1 MDSLARP
8 TAFNFETVNENYA
21 TAVSEIMNET
31 DSKGDAWIR
40 KCSQPL
46 LTQKK
51 STKTESVATG
61 KSSTKQVPK
70 VTSGFFS
77 APSPC

>member
-1 MDSLARP
+1 VDL
-8 TAFNFETVNENYA
+8 ETFNENGA
-21 TAVSEIMNET
+21 TDVSATVNET
-31 DSKGDAWIR
+31 DSKGDAWIK

-46 LTQKK
+46 LTEKK
-51 STKTESVATG
+51 STKTEAMATG
-61 KSSTKQVPK
+61 KSPTKQVPK